1 MASVFISYR
10 REDSA
15 PYAGRLCDRL
25 ASLFGHDRV
34 FMDVEDIRPGQ
45 DFTKAIEEKIAS
57 SDAVIAVIGP
67 EWLTT
72 MRQRLDAQEDFV
84 RSEIAEALKRDVT
97 VIPVLVGGAVM
108 PAARDLPGSLA
119 GLSKRQAVEV
129 RDDRFD
135 EDIAQL
141 TESLKSLPGFGVT
154 ENSSAVPAGNWPRI
168 WKILIPVTIVAGAIA
183 LFVATRPRSIDV
195 TGAWIAEMQNAQQQR
210 YRIRLDFAAAQGE
223 LIGSVRYP
231 TGDGTIRNGRISNRK
246 LYFETSHV
254 PQFASEPVTIRF
266 QGEVEKDTMH
276 LTAATDNGTATG
288 VAHRAPH

>member
-25 ASLFGHDRV
+25 AALFGHDRV

-57 SDAVIAVIGP
+57 TDAVIAVIGP
-67 EWLTT
+67 EWLVT
-72 MRQRLDAQEDFV
+72 MRQRVDAQEDFV

-108 PAARDLPGSLA
+108 PGTRDLPGSLA

-154 ENSSAVPAGNWPRI
+154 GNSSAFLWNPRI
-168 WKILIPVTIVAGAIA
+168 LKILIPVTIVAAAIA

-210 YRIRLDFAAAQGE
+210 YRIRLDFAAAQGQ

-276 LTAATDNGTATG
+276 LTAASDNGTATG
-288 VAHRAPH
+288 IAHRAPR